1 MVDALQK
8 TIDGAVD
15 HLRQSFSTLQ
25 AGRAN
30 TAMVEDLEVESYGAM
45 MQLKAT
51 ANISCPDAR
60 TVRIEPWDK
69 SLIGAIEKAIVVAD
83 IGVTPQNMGDTILL
97 PIPPMTEER
106 RKKLVKIVHEEAE
119 HAKIAVRN
127 ARQDTMKKI
136 KADADLSD
144 DEKKDLEA
152 DAQERVDAINKT
164 IDEMGKKK
172 EADIL
177 TI

>member
-8 TIDGAVD
+8 TIDGAAE
-15 HLRQSFSTLQ
+15 HLRQTYSTLQ

-51 ANISCPDAR
+51 SNISCPDAR

-69 SLIGAIEKAIVVAD
+69 SLIGKIEKAIVEAD
-83 IGVTPQNMGDTILL
+83 LGINPQNMGDNILL
-97 PIPPMTEER
+97 PIPPMTEDR

-119 HAKIAVRN
+119 HAKIAIRN

-136 KADADLSD
+136 KADADLSE
-144 DEKKDLEA
+144 DEKKGLEA
-152 DAQERVDAINKT
+152 DAQERVDAANKK
-164 IDEMGKKK
+164 IEEMAKKK
-172 EADIL
+172 ETDIL